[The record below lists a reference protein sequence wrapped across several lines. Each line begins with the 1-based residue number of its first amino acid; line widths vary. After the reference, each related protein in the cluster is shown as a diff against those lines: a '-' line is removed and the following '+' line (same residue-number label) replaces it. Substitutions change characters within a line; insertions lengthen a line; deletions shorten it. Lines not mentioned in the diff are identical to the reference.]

1 MEKVYKSEVSIWY
14 LSTCVFLTASFIG
27 SIFLCCHTLWVL
39 LIDVIS
45 CGIGIALLLD
55 ILFHTDYTIKK
66 DTLYIRCGIIY
77 RQTLPISK
85 ITEITHNTSLISSPA
100 LSANRIEI
108 KYGKSHRI
116 YISPKYR
123 SNFITTLKSINPQI
137 ATR

>member
-14 LSTCVFLTASFIG
+14 LSACAFLTASFIG
-27 SIFLCCHTLWVL
+27 SIFLCRHTLWIL

-45 CGIGIALLLD
+45 CGIGIVLLLD

-77 RQTLPISK
+77 RQAVPISK
-85 ITEITHNTSLISSPA
+85 ITEITHNTSLMSSPA

-108 KYGKSHRI
+108 KHGKSHRI
-116 YISPKYR
+116 YVSPKDQ
-123 SNFITTLKSINPQI
+123 SNFISTLKSINPKI
-137 ATR
+137 TTP

>member
-85 ITEITHNTSLISSPA
+85 ITEITHNT
-100 LSANRIEI
+100 
-108 KYGKSHRI
+108 
-116 YISPKYR
+116 
-123 SNFITTLKSINPQI
+123 
-137 ATR
+137 